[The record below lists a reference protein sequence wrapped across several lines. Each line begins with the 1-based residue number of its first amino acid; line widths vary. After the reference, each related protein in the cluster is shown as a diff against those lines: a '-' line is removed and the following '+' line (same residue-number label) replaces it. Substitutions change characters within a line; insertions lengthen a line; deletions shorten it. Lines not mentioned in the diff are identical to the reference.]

1 MNPKL
6 DYLNFLQLNEKY
18 INDKSNFIVVA
29 FYKFFELQNLNEFQD
44 ILRLIFN
51 DTLVKGTILLAKEGI
66 NGTIAGMPSEIN
78 NVLNELWN
86 LDNLN
91 DLEAK
96 YSLAPQNPF
105 FRMKIRL
112 KKEIVTL
119 GIDNISP
126 KKEVGKYIKP
136 ENWNSFISDESLILI
151 DTRNDYEV
159 SIGSFDKAINPNIKS
174 FREFPNW
181 VSKNLLNK
189 GSEIKKKKIGMFCT
203 GGIRCEKSTSYLK
216 SLGFEDV
223 YHLEGGILKYLE
235 KIPENE
241 TKWNGSCFV
250 FDYRVS
256 VKHSLELGDYDMCFA
271 CRMPINDED
280 KKNKYYIKGQSCY
293 HCFTRSNV
301 KQKQRFK
308 ERQKQIEIAKKKN
321 QSHIGQPNSKDKF

>member
-280 KKNKYYIKGQSCY
+280 KKNKYYIKGQSCH

>member
-6 DYLNFLQLNEKY
+6 DYLNFLQSNEKY

-29 FYKFFELQNLNEFQD
+29 FYKFFELQNLKEFQD

-66 NGTIAGMPSEIN
+66 NGTIAGMPSEIK
-78 NVLNELWN
+78 NVLDELWN

-126 KKEVGKYIKP
+126 KKEVGKYIRP

-280 KKNKYYIKGQSCY
+280 KKNKYYIKGQSCH

-321 QSHIGQPNSKDKF
+321 QSHIGQPNSKDKY

>member
-126 KKEVGKYIKP
+126 KKEVGKYIRP

-280 KKNKYYIKGQSCY
+280 KKNKYYIKGQSCH

>member
-18 INDKSNFIVVA
+18 INDKSCFIVVA
-29 FYKFFELQNLNEFQD
+29 FYKFFELQNLTQFQD
-44 ILRLIFN
+44 HLKVIFN

-256 VKHSLELGDYDMCFA
+256 VKHSLELGNYDMCFA

-280 KKNKYYIKGQSCY
+280 KKNKYYIKGQSCH

>member
-6 DYLNFLQLNEKY
+6 DYLNFLQSNEKY
-18 INDKSNFIVVA
+18 INDKSNFIVIA
-29 FYKFFELQNLNEFQD
+29 FYKFFELQNLKEFQD

-66 NGTIAGMPSEIN
+66 NGTIAGMPNEIN

-280 KKNKYYIKGQSCY
+280 KKNKYYIKGQSCH

>member
-321 QSHIGQPNSKDKF
+321 QPHIGQPNSKDKF

>member
-6 DYLNFLQLNEKY
+6 DYLNFLQSNEKY

-29 FYKFFELQNLNEFQD
+29 FYKFFELQNLEEFKD

-66 NGTIAGMPSEIN
+66 NGTIAGMPSEIK
-78 NVLNELWN
+78 NVLDELWN

-136 ENWNSFISDESLILI
+136 
-151 DTRNDYEV
+151 EV

-280 KKNKYYIKGQSCY
+280 KKNKYYIKGQSCH

>member
-6 DYLNFLQLNEKY
+6 DYLNFLQSNEKY

-29 FYKFFELQNLNEFQD
+29 FYKFFELQNLEEFKD

-66 NGTIAGMPSEIN
+66 NGTIAGMPSEIK
-78 NVLNELWN
+78 NVLDELWN

-126 KKEVGKYIKP
+126 KKEVGKYIRP

-189 GSEIKKKKIGMFCT
+189 GCEIKKKKIGMFCT
-203 GGIRCEKSTSYLK
+203 GGIRCEKASSFLLK
-216 SLGFEDV
+216 NGYKNVSQLD
-223 YHLEGGILKYLE
+223 GGILNYLE
-235 KIPENE
+235 
-241 TKWNGSCFV
+241 V
-250 FDYRVS
+250 
-256 VKHSLELGDYDMCFA
+256 
-271 CRMPINDED
+271 
-280 KKNKYYIKGQSCY
+280 KKNDRI
-293 HCFTRSNV
+293 
-301 KQKQRFK
+301 
-308 ERQKQIEIAKKKN
+308 
-321 QSHIGQPNSKDKF
+321 NSWEDRKSVV

>member
-189 GSEIKKKKIGMFCT
+189 GSEIKKKKVGMFCT

-321 QSHIGQPNSKDKF
+321 QPHIGQPNSKDKF

>member
-1 MNPKL
+1 MNQKL
-6 DYLNFLQLNEKY
+6 DYLNFLQSNEKY

-29 FYKFFELQNLNEFQD
+29 FYKFFELQNLEEFQD

-66 NGTIAGMPSEIN
+66 NGTIAGMPNEIN

-105 FRMKIRL
+105 FRMKIRI

-159 SIGSFDKAINPNIKS
+159 SIGSFDKAINHNIKS

-223 YHLEGGILKYLE
+223 YHLEGGILRYLE

-280 KKNKYYIKGQSCY
+280 KKNKYYIKGQSCH

-321 QSHIGQPNSKDKF
+321 QSHIGQPNSKDKY

>member
-6 DYLNFLQLNEKY
+6 DYLNFLQSNEKY
-18 INDKSNFIVVA
+18 INDKSNFIVIA
-29 FYKFFELQNLNEFQD
+29 FYKFFELQNLKEFQD

-66 NGTIAGMPSEIN
+66 NGTIAGMPNEIN

-223 YHLEGGILKYLE
+223 YHLEGGILRYLE

-280 KKNKYYIKGQSCY
+280 KKNKYYIKGQSCH

>member
-6 DYLNFLQLNEKY
+6 DYLNFLQSNEKY

-29 FYKFFELQNLNEFQD
+29 FYKFFELQNLEEFKD

-66 NGTIAGMPSEIN
+66 NGTIAGMPSEIK
-78 NVLNELWN
+78 NVLDELWN

-280 KKNKYYIKGQSCY
+280 KKNKHYIKGQSCH